1 METGPNFDT
10 SYKSFIYWFR
20 WILVAV
26 FVGYLIYSFQ
36 AKKQKKLDLKTRL
49 WRRFVFTNS
58 ELFNYL
64 DDDEKVEMFKV
75 YDTTVKNAALF
86 QNAKAIKNAELTQRT
101 KKKTKRVS
109 FQL

>member
-1 METGPNFDT
+1 MEIDPGFDT

-20 WILVAV
+20 WILLAV
-26 FVGYLIYSFQ
+26 FIGYLVCSFQ
-36 AKKQKKLDLKTRL
+36 SKKQKKLDLKSRL

-58 ELFNYL
+58 ELFTYL
-64 DDDEKVEMFKV
+64 DEEEKVEMYKV

-86 QNAKAIKNAELTQRT
+86 QNAKSLKNAEMPQRT

>member
-1 METGPNFDT
+1 MEIDPGFDT

-20 WILVAV
+20 WILLAV
-26 FVGYLIYSFQ
+26 FLGYLVCSFQ

-64 DDDEKVEMFKV
+64 DEDEKVEMYRV

-86 QNAKAIKNAELTQRT
+86 QNAKNAEMTPRI